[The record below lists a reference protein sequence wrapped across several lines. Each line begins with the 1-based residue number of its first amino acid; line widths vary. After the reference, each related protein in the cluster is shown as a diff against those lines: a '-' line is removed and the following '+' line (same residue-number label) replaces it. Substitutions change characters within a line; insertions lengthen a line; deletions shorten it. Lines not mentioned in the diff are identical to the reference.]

1 MSEAVPAPAPEGGAP
16 APEGGG
22 APAPQGDVP
31 FHQTLEHGL
40 SQHSGLAKFKDVN
53 QLASSYIELQTKLGQ
68 RGDVT
73 IPAELTPEN
82 VRPILNKLGLPE
94 QYDSK
99 AYGIEDSH
107 PVQRRALA
115 EWAHAAGVTPS
126 QFADVIGKLDAHQQ
140 SRAKAAQMQEGIDT
154 QNTANLLREEW
165 GTNFEANLKA
175 AEFAATRMGIA
186 EELAAAG
193 MNRNAKV
200 MNALANMGNMLAE
213 DNTVGLRGG
222 RQAFGGAPSPEMMD
236 AQANKLTADAWAP
249 GVDANKRNE
258 MLEQA
263 MNIRQ
268 QSVRARGLT

>member
-1 MSEAVPAPAPEGGAP
+1 MSEAAPAPAPEGGAP

-22 APAPQGDVP
+22 VAPQGGVP

-40 SQHSGLAKFKDVN
+40 SQHTGLAKFKDVN

-68 RGDVT
+68 RGDVS
-73 IPAELTPEN
+73 IPQELTPEN

-99 AYGIEDSH
+99 AYGIGDNAT
-107 PVQRRALA
+107 PQQRALA
-115 EWAHAAGVTPS
+115 EWAFQAGVTPNQLS
-126 QFADVIGKLDAHQQ
+126 EVMGKLNAHQQ
-140 SRAKAAQMQEGIDT
+140 GRAKARQMQQGIDT
-154 QNTANLLREEW
+154 QNAANLLRQEW
-165 GTNFEANLKA
+165 GPNFDANLKA

-186 EELAAAG
+186 DELSRAG
-193 MNRNAKV
+193 LNRNAKV

-213 DNTVGLRGG
+213 DSTVGIRGG
-222 RQAFGGAPSPEMMD
+222 RQAFGGAPSADMLD
-236 AQANKLTADAWAP
+236 AQANKLTADAWSP
-249 GVDANKRNE
+249 GVDANKRTQMLNE
-258 MLEQA
+258 A